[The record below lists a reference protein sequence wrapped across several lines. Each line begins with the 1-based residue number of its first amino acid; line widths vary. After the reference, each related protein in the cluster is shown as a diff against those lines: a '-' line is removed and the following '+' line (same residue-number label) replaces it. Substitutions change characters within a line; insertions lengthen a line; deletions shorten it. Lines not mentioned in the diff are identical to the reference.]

1 MATIFQTDR
10 TFGVLIALF
19 VGALCLFAAQALANT
34 ENLTGLAIML
44 GILIA
49 IICFNW
55 PEAGLYILILS
66 MLLAPE
72 IIVGNLGGG
81 TEAGRGLTLRV
92 DDFLLTIIAFSWFAR
107 GAVHKELGL
116 FLSTPLN
123 RPIAVYLFAAIFS
136 TSIGILFDRV
146 RPVVGFFFVLKFV
159 EYIFVYFAA
168 VNFIQNKQQLR
179 RFIQAIFI
187 TAILVSLFAI
197 IQIPQGVR
205 VTAPFEGETG
215 EPNTLGGY
223 LLFIL
228 ALLGGLLI
236 TSPSYRIAARH
247 IIGLIIL
254 GVPFLYTLSRASYL
268 GMGAAAICIII
279 FTRQKLLAG
288 FAVITVA
295 LALYLFAPATVVER
309 VEYTFGGQREHA
321 GQQVTVG
328 GVRLDTSTS
337 ARIKSYSNILN
348 DFQRHPLIGYGVT
361 GYAFVDGQYPK
372 VLIEMGLAG
381 LAAFMWLLLSLF
393 RQGWQVL
400 KVSKDWWEKGLSI
413 GYLAGLMG
421 LAFHAIG
428 SNTFIIVRIMEPFWF
443 LTGAMTL
450 LYIFN
455 TQPEEEEIGMNAEP
469 EAKPAR
475 VSAGLLSPFGGG

>member
-1 MATIFQTDR
+1 MAITFQTDR
-10 TFGVLIALF
+10 TFAVLVALF
-19 VGALCLFAAQALANT
+19 IGALCLFAAQAVANT
-34 ENLTGLAIML
+34 ENLIGLAIMI

-49 IICFNW
+49 IVCFNW
-55 PEAGLYILILS
+55 PEAGLYILIFS
-66 MLLAPE
+66 MLLGPE

-81 TEAGRGLTLRV
+81 TAAGRGMTLRA

-123 RPIAVYLFAAIFS
+123 RPIAIYLFAAAFS
-136 TSIGILFDRV
+136 TTIGMLFDRV

-159 EYIFVYFAA
+159 EYVFVYFAA
-168 VNFIQNKQQLR
+168 VNFIQNKRQLR

-187 TAILVSLFAI
+187 TAILVSIFAI
-197 IQIPQGVR
+197 VRIPLDGR
-205 VTAPFEGETG
+205 VSAPFEGETG

-228 ALLGGLLI
+228 ALFGGLLI
-236 TSPSYRIAARH
+236 SSPSYRIAARH
-247 IIGLIIL
+247 LIGLIML
-254 GVPFLYTLSRASYL
+254 GVPFLFTLSRASYL
-268 GMGAAAICIII
+268 GMGAAVICILI
-279 FTRQKLLAG
+279 FTRQKVLAG
-288 FAVITVA
+288 FAVITA
-295 LALYLFAPATVVER
+295 AMALYLFAPAPVVER
-309 VEYTFGGQREHA
+309 LEFTFGGQREHA

-337 ARIKSYSNILN
+337 ARIKSYSDIMN
-348 DFQRHPLIGYGVT
+348 DFQQHPVIGYGVT

-372 VLIEMGLAG
+372 VLVEMGLVG
-381 LAAFMWLLLSLF
+381 LAAFLWLLYALF
-393 RQGWQVL
+393 SQGWQSL
-400 KVSKDWWEKGLSI
+400 KVSKDWWDRGLSI
-413 GYLAGLMG
+413 GYLAGLIG

-450 LYIFN
+450 LHIFN
-455 TQPEEEEIGMNAEP
+455 TQPEEEGIETMADP
-469 EAKPAR
+469 EASTAR
-475 VSAGLLSPFGGG
+475 LSAGLLSPFGGG